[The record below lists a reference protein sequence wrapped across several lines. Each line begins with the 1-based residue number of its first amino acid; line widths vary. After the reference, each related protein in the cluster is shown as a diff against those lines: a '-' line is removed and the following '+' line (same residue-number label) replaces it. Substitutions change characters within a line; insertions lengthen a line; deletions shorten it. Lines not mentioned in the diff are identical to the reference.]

1 MIDRERYALIK
12 TFTDTLLEYKDE
24 IRTLKERCNELE
36 EQLNKKGSEN
46 MLDVLSEK
54 NSEINKLTDCCI
66 EKSSEIKKLT
76 ERCKA
81 LEEQLN
87 KAQSSAI
94 VYKDLFN
101 EAKRFIG
108 EDTLYRFI
116 YENIDE

>member
-1 MIDRERYALIK
+1 MIDRERYALTK
-12 TFTDTLLEYKDE
+12 VFTDTLLEYKEE
-24 IRTLKERCNELE
+24 IRTLK
-36 EQLNKKGSEN
+36 
-46 MLDVLSEK
+46 
-54 NSEINKLTDCCI
+54 
-66 EKSSEIKKLT
+66 

-87 KAQSSAI
+87 KSQASAI

>member
-1 MIDRERYALIK
+1 MIYRERYALIK
-12 TFTDTLLEYKDE
+12 SFTDTLLEYKEE

-36 EQLNKKGSEN
+36 EQLNKN
-46 MLDVLSEK
+46 V
-54 NSEINKLTDCCI
+54 SEINDLTDRCI

-81 LEEQLN
+81 LEDQLL

-101 EAKRFIG
+101 EAKRIIG
-108 EDTLYRFI
+108 EDTLYRRI
-116 YENIDE
+116 YEDLDE